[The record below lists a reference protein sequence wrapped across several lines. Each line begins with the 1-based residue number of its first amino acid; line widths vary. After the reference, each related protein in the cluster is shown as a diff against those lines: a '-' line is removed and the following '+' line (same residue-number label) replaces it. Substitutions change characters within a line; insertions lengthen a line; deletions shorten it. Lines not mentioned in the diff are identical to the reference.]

1 MAAALTAF
9 ETAKPH
15 PDRVRPAVTA
25 HLEPSGHELRF
36 GTPLIESTRTASG
49 AAPIKLLGH
58 LRPRPPAIIPAQPS
72 KSVHRHRIK
81 RRDHHKFVK
90 NTVLNAPADSVDL
103 DARPPRAYPELEATT
118 AIGTTI
124 AAAVSATVTAI
135 CTTAAAIAAG
145 PTKEVLDRAR
155 PSHFSTATEKNP
167 GISGKLKVS
176 TEKRSAYKGSKSP
189 FC

>member
-25 HLEPSGHELRF
+25 HLEPSGHKLRF
-36 GTPLIESTRTASG
+36 STPRIESTRTTCR
-49 AAPIKLLGH
+49 AAPIELLGH
-58 LRPRPPAIIPAQPS
+58 LRPRPPAIIQVQPS

-81 RRDHHKFVK
+81 RRDHPKPAK
-90 NTVLNAPADSVDL
+90 NTALSMPARSADL
-103 DARPPRAYPELEATT
+103 DVQPPRVYPELEATT
-118 AIGTTI
+118 AISTTI